1 MELVDSLIFTVNK
14 ASRQFYFEGTVSM
27 SFLTVDVT
35 VKLTASMRVTEDNR
49 LDAYVTWDSARPVGE
64 EITTIFSKPT
74 GLTYSVHTDI
84 LAFGKSTLIYTYDA
98 AAQDSVVLVSRMNQW
113 ADYKWVGSWIKTKQY
128 FYADGDYAYK
138 KAYVSDIASGRVNV
152 LDIISEFTGLK
163 RSLLESESTS
173 DTSYASI
180 FSDYSYGSD
189 GHTLTLNLSALTGTT
204 LLGEGTTVKLKSD
217 ENGYLKDTYV
227 SLPIKLGILEMTTIT
242 LNASHIV
249 DREVNDTMDAAIA
262 AGKNQS
268 YSSFPAA
275 A

>member
-1 MELVDSLIFTVNK
+1 M
-14 ASRQFYFEGTVSM
+14 
-27 SFLTVDVT
+27 
-35 VKLTASMRVTEDNR
+35 
-49 LDAYVTWDSARPVGE
+49 
-64 EITTIFSKPT
+64 
-74 GLTYSVHTDI
+74 
-84 LAFGKSTLIYTYDA
+84 
-98 AAQDSVVLVSRMNQW
+98 
-113 ADYKWVGSWIKTKQY
+113 
-128 FYADGDYAYK
+128 
-138 KAYVSDIASGRVNV
+138 SDIASGRVNV